1 MNAAEERTFRR
12 TGENLVDELGAIR
25 GYLARLT
32 IAVETIAMTCE
43 ELLRDGVKLN
53 TASAELSAEALPTVL
68 HKSTP

>member
-1 MNAAEERTFRR
+1 MTASEERTLRR
-12 TGENLVDELGAIR
+12 TGENTVEELSAIR

-53 TASAELSAEALPTVL
+53 THDAELNAEALPSVL